1 MNTPN
6 RLPVLFVSHGS
17 PMFALQ
23 PGTTGP
29 ALRAWG
35 AQLQQAGNPP
45 VRAVLVMSPHWMA
58 RVPSVMGA
66 PEPETWHD
74 FGGFP
79 QPLYRLQY
87 PAPGAPDLATQVAAL
102 LRSADINTAIDVER
116 PFDHGAWVPLMHLLP
131 EAQVPVVQLA
141 LPVGYTPRQ
150 LYAVGQALH
159 SLRDEGVLIVA
170 SGSMTHNLHE
180 FFNGRPD
187 LNSGTEPYV
196 EQFSRWVE
204 AALMRREVDALMDY
218 RTQAPAAAR
227 AHPTD
232 EHFVTLYFALGAA
245 GWAQPGAAP
254 QVEYLSR
261 EVMYR
266 YLAMD
271 AIAFH

>member
-1 MNTPN
+1 MNTN

-17 PMFALQ
+17 PMFALD

-35 AQLQQAGNPP
+35 AQLQQTGHPP

-58 RVPSVMGA
+58 RAPWVMGT

-79 QPLYRLQY
+79 RPLYRLQY
-87 PAPGAPDLATQVAAL
+87 PAPGAPDLAAQVAAL
-102 LRSADINTAIDVER
+102 LRSADITTAIDAER

-141 LPVGYTPRQ
+141 LPMGYTPRQ
-150 LYAVGQALH
+150 LYALGQALR
-159 SLRDEGVLIVA
+159 SLRDEGVLILA

-187 LNSGTEPYV
+187 QNSGTEPYV

-204 AALMRREVDALMDY
+204 DALVNRKMDALMDY
-218 RTQAPAAAR
+218 RAQAPAAAR

-245 GWAQPGAAP
+245 GWAQPGAAS

-271 AIAFH
+271 AIVFH